1 MHVHTLILYI
11 YLLGGPKLPLQCPVT
26 KKGMQRMI
34 SLTKYFP
41 QQGFQRL
48 ALNSNLKLNS
58 MPPFGKQYH
67 PYPLVCVDG
76 PVSLESPGAPVN
88 IDEKYPNPF
97 IS

>member
-1 MHVHTLILYI
+1 
-11 YLLGGPKLPLQCPVT
+11 
-26 KKGMQRMI
+26 
-34 SLTKYFP
+34 
-41 QQGFQRL
+41 
-48 ALNSNLKLNS
+48 